1 MQQVVPRNPRPIM
14 ICGIASWGRMHAAQ
28 KEQAGPEAPVQ
39 QDPHLVADG
48 VASSVANTTST
59 QYSLCIPQP
68 VSTAGCIC
76 VKGRIHVVATELL
89 APLVVR
95 QSVAERIHQ
104 PLLPPVAAFHHG
116 LVLNECREHGKENSV
131 DTPLGHLCI
140 PVVRWRNCLV
150 RSTTCNGDIRH

>member
-1 MQQVVPRNPRPIM
+1 MLSDASTSDPSVVLLESGVVPLDATGDPRQIM

-68 VSTAGCIC
+68 VSW
-76 VKGRIHVVATELL
+76 
-89 APLVVR
+89 
-95 QSVAERIHQ
+95 
-104 PLLPPVAAFHHG
+104 PVAAFTPAARG
-116 LVLNECREHGKENSV
+116 LLLALGVHLRMEEQVPDNGWPGTVQKAQRGDMCMLNM
-131 DTPLGHLCI
+131 
-140 PVVRWRNCLV
+140 
-150 RSTTCNGDIRH
+150 